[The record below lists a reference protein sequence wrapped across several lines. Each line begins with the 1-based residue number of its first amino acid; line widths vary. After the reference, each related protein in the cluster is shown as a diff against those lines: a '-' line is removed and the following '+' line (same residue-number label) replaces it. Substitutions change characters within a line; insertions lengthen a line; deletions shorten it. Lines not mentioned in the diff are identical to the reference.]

1 MSETPAGGRRCR
13 DHAWSKLLSGEVADG
28 RGVSAEV
35 RQAELREALGRDL
48 VTAAVL
54 RGDFLLRSGA
64 RSSYYIDKYLFTTQ
78 PGLLAR
84 IAASLASRVPAG
96 VQRLAGPVLGA
107 VPLVT
112 ALSLQ
117 TGLDMLIVRVDKP
130 KEYGT
135 SKQIEGKLS
144 AGERVLLVE
153 DVVTTGGAALAAVDA
168 LREAGAEVLGAL
180 VVVDREQGGAEA
192 FAARGVPFE
201 ALFTKS
207 SLGL

>member
-1 MSETPAGGRRCR
+1 MNLT
-13 DHAWSKLLSGEVADG
+13 D
-28 RGVSAEV
+28 
-35 RQAELREALGRDL
+35 EALGRDL
-48 VTAAVL
+48 VAAAVL

-78 PGLLAR
+78 PELLRR
-84 IAASLASRVPAG
+84 IAVELASRLPAGVGRLASRLPEG

-112 ALSLQ
+112 ALSLE
-117 TGLDMLIVRVDKP
+117 TRLPMLIVRVEKP

-135 SKQIEGKLS
+135 AKQIEGTLM
-144 AGERVLLVE
+144 AGERVVLVE
-153 DVVTTGGAALAAVDA
+153 DVVTTAGAALAAVDV
-168 LREAGAEVLGAL
+168 LRAAGAEVLGAL

-192 FAARGVPFE
+192 FAAAGVPYQ
-201 ALFTKS
+201 ALFTTS

>member
-1 MSETPAGGRRCR
+1 
-13 DHAWSKLLSGEVADG
+13 
-28 RGVSAEV
+28 
-35 RQAELREALGRDL
+35 
-48 VTAAVL
+48 VL

-78 PGLLAR
+78 PDVLRRLAGE
-84 IAASLASRVPAG
+84 LASRLPSG

-112 ALSLQ
+112 AVSLQ
-117 TGLDMLIVRVDKP
+117 TQLPMLIVRVEKP

-135 SKQIEGKLS
+135 SKQIEGTLV
-144 AGERVLLVE
+144 AGERVVLIE
-153 DVVTTGGAALAAVDA
+153 DIVTTAGAALAAVDV
-168 LREAGAEVLGAL
+168 LRTAGAEVLGAL
-180 VVVDREQGGAEA
+180 VVVDREEGGAEA
-192 FAARGVPFE
+192 FAAAGVPYQ